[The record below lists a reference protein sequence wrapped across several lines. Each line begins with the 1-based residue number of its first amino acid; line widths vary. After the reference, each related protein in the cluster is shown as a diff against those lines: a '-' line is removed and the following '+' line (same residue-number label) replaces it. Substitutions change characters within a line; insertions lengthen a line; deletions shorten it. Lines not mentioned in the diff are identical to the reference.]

1 MYYGSDPGGL
11 WQEYANLGLLGILG
25 ENLPSMLIN
34 LAVYIF
40 TALALYTIARR
51 RGIHNPWLAW
61 VPIANA
67 WLLGCIADH
76 FRYQVRRE
84 TKCRRKVLLGLKIAV
99 DAMAMVILGLFVK
112 LLMDIFAIGLENLE
126 TLSEDALA
134 QMVGTVMGSALPIL
148 LLSLPLMVLAI
159 VYTVFYFIALH
170 DVYKSCAPENATM
183 YVVLGLFFKFL
194 TPIFLMICRGKD
206 DGMQPPPQPVFY
218 HPPVYQPPTY
228 QPPAHEPVEPW
239 EQEDKS

>member
-1 MYYGSDPGGL
+1 MYNGSDPSAL
-11 WQEYANLGLLGILG
+11 WQEYTNLGLLGILG
-25 ENLPSMLIN
+25 ENLPSMMVN
-34 LAVYIF
+34 LAIYIF

-76 FRYQVRRE
+76 FRYQVRKE
-84 TKCRRKVLLGLKIAV
+84 TKCRRKVLLGLEIAV
-99 DAMAMVILGLFVK
+99 NALAMVILGLFVK

-148 LLSLPLMVLAI
+148 LLSLPLLVVAI

-170 DVYKSCAPENATM
+170 DVYESCAPENATM
-183 YVVLGLFFKFL
+183 
-194 TPIFLMICRGKD
+194 
-206 DGMQPPPQPVFY
+206 
-218 HPPVYQPPTY
+218 
-228 QPPAHEPVEPW
+228 
-239 EQEDKS
+239 